1 MTDSQF
7 NYSDQQMRSVKRSIL
22 IKFQDDIVSID
33 IVMTSQIIRP
43 NVKIWRPT
51 PPLSLEEGLA

>member
-1 MTDSQF
+1 MKF
-7 NYSDQQMRSVKRSIL
+7 YQQMRSVKRSKL
-22 IKFQDDIVSID
+22 IKFQDDIFSID